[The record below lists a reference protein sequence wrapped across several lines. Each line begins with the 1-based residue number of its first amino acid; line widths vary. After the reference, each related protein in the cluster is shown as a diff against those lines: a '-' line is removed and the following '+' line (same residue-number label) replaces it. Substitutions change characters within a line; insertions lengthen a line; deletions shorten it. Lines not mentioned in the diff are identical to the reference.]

1 MVKNCLNTLIFKEY
15 KKKKKSKFMIVK
27 LNLIKSTIQ
36 FNLFKKKKI
45 IFKIREILK
54 YISIKM
60 EIKN

>member
-45 IFKIREILK
+45 IFKIQEILK
-54 YISIKM
+54 YINIKM